1 MLRALLILMA
11 ASVCNALSNIPRVAL
26 DCPRRLTPGLQAT
39 ARAQQWHK
47 RMSLR
52 GGEEATADDVQ
63 AAEEIAPTSF
73 AAQLYAALRDNKS
86 LDPNDHPSSLQW
98 ALAGEL

>member
-1 MLRALLILMA
+1 
-11 ASVCNALSNIPRVAL
+11 
-26 DCPRRLTPGLQAT
+26 LTPPG
-39 ARAQQWHK
+39 RAAGDAAALRRM

-52 GGEEATADDVQ
+52 GGNEATADDGQV
-63 AAEEIAPTSF
+63 AEEVAPAGF

-98 ALAGEL
+98 VLAGAPGPCSCDCL